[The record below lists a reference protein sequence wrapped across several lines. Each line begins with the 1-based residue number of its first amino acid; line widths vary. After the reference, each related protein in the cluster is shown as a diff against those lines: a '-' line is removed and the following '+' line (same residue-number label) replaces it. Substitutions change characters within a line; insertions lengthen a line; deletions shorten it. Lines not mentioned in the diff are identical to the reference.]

1 MEPQVILVNEKNQQI
16 GTEEKIKAHKEG
28 LLHKAFSIFLVDG
41 EGNTLIQ
48 KRAEGKYHSGGV
60 WSNSCC
66 SHQYPGESMFD
77 SAARCLKDELGI
89 DAVIDWNSLMET
101 GFFKYYA
108 DLGEMKEHEM
118 DHVWVIYLGKDVTV
132 TPNPEEVS
140 EVRWMS
146 CQEIDKELEE
156 GVNYSAWF
164 EKAFDFARMFISY
177 RR

>member
-1 MEPQVILVNEKNQQI
+1 MERQIILVNEKDQKL
-16 GTEEKIKAHKEG
+16 GTEEKIKAHREG

-48 KRAEGKYHSGGV
+48 KRAEGKYHSGGL

-66 SHQYPGESMFD
+66 SHQYEGESTFE
-77 SAARCLKDELGI
+77 SAGRCLKDELGI
-89 DAVIDWNSLMET
+89 EAKLDWNSLMET

-118 DHVWVIYLGKDVTV
+118 DHVFVVYLGKEPEVV
-132 TPNPEEVS
+132 PNPEEVS
-140 EVRWMS
+140 EVRWLS
-146 CQEIDKELEE
+146 CQEIDRELQE
-156 GVNYSAWF
+156 GVEYTAWF
-164 EKAFDFARMFISY
+164 EKAYDIAKMFISY